1 MSIISVLDPFVSNQI
16 AAGEVVERPSS
27 VVKELVE
34 NCIDAG
40 ASAVTVDIMDGGLTS
55 IKVTDNGCGMEPDD
69 ASCAFLRHAT
79 SKIHTADDLT
89 GIATLGFR
97 GEALAAIASVSRI
110 KMWTRP
116 KSTAFGTKIYLEC

>member
-55 IKVTDNGCGMEPDD
+55 IKV
-69 ASCAFLRHAT
+69 
-79 SKIHTADDLT
+79 
-89 GIATLGFR
+89 
-97 GEALAAIASVSRI
+97 AAAWNRT
-110 KMWTRP
+110 TRP
-116 KSTAFGTKIYLEC
+116 ARLCGTRRARSIPRTI